1 MLSIVQLSRFF
12 LCSFSSDSFY
22 ILSKAL
28 SFVKNFFNFFH
39 FLFCEAFSQ
48 RVSSYI
54 ISFVSVFVKNFFD
67 FFKNFSDII
76 LIRYFPASRTTVC
89 NSHRI
94 FDKIFRASSGE
105 GGIWTLA
112 PLLTT
117 YSLSRGAPSTSWV
130 LLLGWILF
138 HIQFIF
144 AGKSLKLVCSGE
156 GGIRTHAPLRTN
168 GFQDRLVMT
177 TSIPLRTRFSI
188 LQKFRRFVKY
198 FFYFFKTL
206 FF

>member
-1 MLSIVQLSRFF
+1 MLPT
-12 LCSFSSDSFY
+12 
-22 ILSKAL
+22 A
-28 SFVKNFFNFFH
+28 
-39 FLFCEAFSQ
+39 
-48 RVSSYI
+48 
-54 ISFVSVFVKNFFD
+54 
-67 FFKNFSDII
+67 
-76 LIRYFPASRTTVC
+76 
-89 NSHRI
+89 
-94 FDKIFRASSGE
+94 E

-130 LLLGWILF
+130 LLLGWILI

-144 AGKSLKLVCSGE
+144 AGKSLKFVYSGE

-198 FFYFFKTL
+198 FFIFFKILISEFCVSLAFSATAWLVYHVIRQMSTL
-206 FF
+206 FLTFFRSIFSAGWDFINQEVPACITIYLDMSIPGILLYILIHSPTI

>member
-1 MLSIVQLSRFF
+1 MYYSV
-12 LCSFSSDSFY
+12 
-22 ILSKAL
+22 
-28 SFVKNFFNFFH
+28 FNFKGTM
-39 FLFCEAFSQ
+39 EA
-48 RVSSYI
+48 
-54 ISFVSVFVKNFFD
+54 
-67 FFKNFSDII
+67 
-76 LIRYFPASRTTVC
+76 LLPTA
-89 NSHRI
+89 
-94 FDKIFRASSGE
+94 E

-168 GFQDRLVMT
+168 VFQDRLVMT
-177 TSIPLRTRFSI
+177 TWIPLRTRFYI
-188 LQKFRRFVKY
+188 LQKFRRFVKHFFIFSKLY
-198 FFYFFKTL
+198 FSKFCVLLLFSAATRLVYHVIRQMSTFFLT
-206 FF
+206 FFSAGWIFQN